1 MIHRL
6 ALCHLTLR
14 RRIKVARMVSTET
27 RSFVSPSSKA
37 ATCAAI
43 SKVHR
48 LVSLPSSLGER
59 WSISL
64 RASALLSSKAAW
76 IRLGREEPGV
86 RRDTP
91 GTSSPLG
98 LGRGELRL
106 EGAGRLL

>member
-6 ALCHLTLR
+6 ALCHLTPR
-14 RRIKVARMVSTET
+14 RRIKVARMVSPET

-37 ATCAAI
+37 TCVAI

-48 LVSLPSSLGER
+48 LVSLPSFLGER

-98 LGRGELRL
+98 LGRGEPRL
-106 EGAGRLL
+106 EGA